1 MMTRKLV
8 EYVDKHGR
16 SKFGKWFSSLNTRAA
31 ARITSALYRLEQG
44 NFSNTKSV
52 AKGVFEY
59 KIDFGP
65 GHRVYFGQ
73 DGDVLVILLNGGSK
87 KRQNSD
93 IKLAQEYWAE
103 YKARK
108 KVKRD

>member
-1 MMTRKLV
+1 MTTRKLV
-8 EYVDKHGR
+8 EYIDRHGR
-16 SKFGKWFSSLNTRAA
+16 SKFCKWFSSLNAGAA

-65 GHRVYFGQ
+65 GYRIHFGQ
-73 DGDVLVILLNGGSK
+73 DGNVLVILLNGGTK
-87 KRQNSD
+87 KKQNTD
-93 IKLAQEYWAE
+93 IKLAREYWAE
-103 YKARK
+103 YKVRKRAR
-108 KVKRD
+108 